1 MRRAWGLLVILAA
14 ACDRGSSGAGDR
26 AADRSAL
33 QDADGSLV
41 ANATGEVSLTDGS
54 KLQFVVTS
62 ERYKQWDAAR
72 QGLDARTKERFGQ
85 ILQPRAPTE
94 RSINQATAF
103 LQGNAAARQS
113 ISRAGM
119 SVRDF
124 VLMTVAL
131 EQEMQLA
138 GDPEAH
144 APPAPL
150 PMPIPEPTP
159 LPPMPAD
166 SGYRPAP
173 VLPPPRYDTL
183 YGTPATRDSGIRPWK
198 PTETPRHDTVIV
210 RRDSVPK
217 PVLPSQRDT
226 SIRRDSAMRR
236 DSVPKPL
243 RDTVRDT
250 LRSSPPDTLQRP

>member
-14 ACDRGSSGAGDR
+14 ACDRGESDSGRVAE
-26 AADRSAL
+26 RSAL

-54 KLQFVVTS
+54 TLQFVVTS

-72 QGLDARTKERFGQ
+72 QGLDARTKVRFGQ

-94 RSINQATAF
+94 RSIDQATAF
-103 LQGNAAARQS
+103 LQGNPAARQS
-113 ISRAGM
+113 ITRAGM

-144 APPAPL
+144 APPALL
-150 PMPIPEPTP
+150 PMPMPEPMP
-159 LPPMPAD
+159 LPPPPID
-166 SGYRPAP
+166 TSYRPAP
-173 VLPPPRYDTL
+173 VLPSPRYDTL

-198 PTETPRHDTVIV
+198 PSETPRHDTVIV
-210 RRDSVPK
+210 RRDSISRPTLA
-217 PVLPSQRDT
+217 PPRDT
-226 SIRRDSAMRR
+226 TIRR
-236 DSVPKPL
+236 DSVPRPTV

-250 LRSSPPDTLQRP
+250 TRRTPPDTLDRP